1 MYLVY
6 LLAQRF
12 YIFVQIIF
20 KDLIKKKFSSKFSNL
35 TKKFKENEFTFFL
48 IYRFVGG
55 IPFFISNILPTLFNV
70 KIRNFFFGS
79 VIGMTPQLFVGASL
93 GAGLNKVIENNQ
105 ELPSIFDIILTPD
118 IYVPVIGMITLVLVG
133 FIIKKRFYK

>member
-1 MYLVY
+1 M
-6 LLAQRF
+6 
-12 YIFVQIIF
+12 
-20 KDLIKKKFSSKFSNL
+20 
-35 TKKFKENEFTFFL
+35 

-70 KIRNFFFGS
+70 KISNFFFGS

-105 ELPSIFDIILTPD
+105 ELPSVFDIILTPD
-118 IYVPVIGMITLVLVG
+118 IYIPVIGMIILVITG
-133 FIIKKRFYK
+133 FIIKKKFYK

>member
-1 MYLVY
+1 M
-6 LLAQRF
+6 
-12 YIFVQIIF
+12 
-20 KDLIKKKFSSKFSNL
+20 NL
-35 TKKFKENEFTFFL
+35 FFFL

-105 ELPSIFDIILTPD
+105 ELPNISDIILTPD
-118 IYVPVIGMITLVLVG
+118 IYVPIIGMIILVLIG
-133 FIIKKRFYK
+133 FLVRKKFYK

>member
-1 MYLVY
+1 M
-6 LLAQRF
+6 
-12 YIFVQIIF
+12 
-20 KDLIKKKFSSKFSNL
+20 
-35 TKKFKENEFTFFL
+35 

-70 KIRNFFFGS
+70 KIKNFFLGS

-93 GAGLNKVIENNQ
+93 GAGLNKIIENNQ

-118 IYVPVIGMITLVLVG
+118 IYVPVIGMIILVITG
-133 FIIKKRFYK
+133 FIIKKKFYKYYYKHIFEIVRCN